1 LTKTD
6 KNIYL
11 FLTNVAK
18 DIMQHFLF
26 FLKNIMTNF
35 IKDSV
40 RELKHV
46 VWPTRAETKAYFV
59 TVLVV
64 LILF

>member
-1 LTKTD
+1 
-6 KNIYL
+6 
-11 FLTNVAK
+11 
-18 DIMQHFLF
+18 
-26 FLKNIMTNF
+26 MTNF

-64 LILF
+64 LILFWLYLFLASGLFKQILFSLDKLF